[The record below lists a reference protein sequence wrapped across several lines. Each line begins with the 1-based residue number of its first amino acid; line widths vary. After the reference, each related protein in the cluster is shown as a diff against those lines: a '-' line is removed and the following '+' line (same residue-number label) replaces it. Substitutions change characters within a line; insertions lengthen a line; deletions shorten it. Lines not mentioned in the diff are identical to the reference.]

1 MTSGEM
7 LHPFC
12 CQLRRAD
19 RISASSHKREHIER
33 RAATLMITR
42 DNISSIT
49 LRAGVMGILMDN
61 ELLLLES
68 VQGKRVLRSL
78 QLPADVS
85 EPDRL
90 LNYLWGT
97 GLDSVWVM
105 PATTLSRSATC
116 SWLEQASSRWV
127 VRVHPYPQEP
137 SRPIRAQ
144 LWPKEHN
151 QRQARRLALAFPEYA
166 GWDWELTDA
175 RSLLAKV
182 SYLEQVLTR
191 SVTDPP
197 ELLAQAL
204 LTDLTRDAAISPLS
218 SSPVD
223 RCAFSCNGATPVPL
237 SECARDVV
245 WMRPLSVME
254 QRQRYVHKY
263 VHLSRH
269 LQAAMAAPLG
279 VGAPQYSAN
288 GRGYDGMRPGIWRTH
303 VELAGSVFDGKQL
316 PSGLDGEWMSTH
328 QVRCCQDI
336 GYRVQVREGWYW
348 QEAHDLLKGW
358 GTTLWQ
364 AASRLH
370 IHTQIFRHAL
380 GRANAL
386 HSISSLAELGISI
399 LAQEQTALGWSRPDW
414 WIQIVG
420 LGRALLFGQL
430 VGLVKKG
437 IMPVLVQRDAF
448 WVISDEAHPPSAVP
462 GLLTPQQWRGYTVGY
477 QAPLLLT
484 SEVRDAFKCAQ
495 HAGELSLA
503 LDTLAG
509 EVLP

>member
-1 MTSGEM
+1 M
-7 LHPFC
+7 
-12 CQLRRAD
+12 
-19 RISASSHKREHIER
+19 
-33 RAATLMITR
+33 LMIKRNYT
-42 DNISSIT
+42 SSIT
-49 LRAGVMGILMDN
+49 QASTVMGILNDN
-61 ELLLLES
+61 ELLLLEA

-78 QLPADVS
+78 QLPTDVS
-85 EPDRL
+85 EPGRL
-90 LNYLWGT
+90 LQYLWDR

-116 SWLEQASSRWV
+116 SWLEQASSHWV
-127 VRVHPYPQEP
+127 VRVHPDPKDP
-137 SRPIRAQ
+137 TRPICAQ
-144 LWPKEHN
+144 LWPREHN
-151 QRQARRLALAFPEYA
+151 QRQARRLALAFPEYTRW
-166 GWDWELTDA
+166 GWELTDA
-175 RSLLAKV
+175 RSLLATV
-182 SYLEQVLTR
+182 SYLEQVLGRT
-191 SVTDPP
+191 VTDPP
-197 ELLAQAL
+197 DLLAHAL
-204 LTDLTRDAAISPLS
+204 LNDLTRDAAISPLD

-223 RCAFSCNGATPVPL
+223 LCTFSCNGSTPVPL

-245 WMRPLSVME
+245 WMRPLSVAE

-279 VGAPQYSAN
+279 GGAPQYSAS
-288 GRGYDGMRPGIWRTH
+288 GRAYDGMRPGIWRTH

-316 PSGLDGEWMSTH
+316 PSGLDGEWMSTP

-358 GTTLWQ
+358 GSTLWQ

-370 IHTQIFRHAL
+370 IHTQAYRHAL

-386 HSISSLAELGISI
+386 HTITLLAELGISI
-399 LAQEQTALGWSRPDW
+399 LAEVQTVGGWSRPDW

-420 LGRALLFGQL
+420 LGRALLFAQL
-430 VGLVKKG
+430 VSMVKKG
-437 IMPVLVQRDAF
+437 IMPVLVERDAF

-462 GLLTPQQWRGYTVGY
+462 GLMTAQQWRGYSAGY
-477 QAPLLLT
+477 AAPLLLT
-484 SEVRDAFKCAQ
+484 SEVRDAWKCAQ
-495 HAGELSLA
+495 HAGELALA

>member
-1 MTSGEM
+1 
-7 LHPFC
+7 
-12 CQLRRAD
+12 
-19 RISASSHKREHIER
+19 
-33 RAATLMITR
+33 MITR
-42 DNISSIT
+42 DNTSSIIPT
-49 LRAGVMGILMDN
+49 RRVTGILMDN

-78 QLPADVS
+78 QLPTDAN

-90 LNYLWGT
+90 LNYLWDT
-97 GLDSVWVM
+97 GLDSAWVM

-127 VRVHPYPQEP
+127 VRVHSDPQAP
-137 SRPIRAQ
+137 SRPLCAQ
-144 LWPKEHN
+144 LWPGEHT
-151 QRQARRLALAFPEYA
+151 QRQARRLALAFPEHA

-175 RSLLAKV
+175 RSLLATV
-182 SYLEQVLTR
+182 SYLEQVLVR
-191 SVTDPP
+191 SLTDSID
-197 ELLAQAL
+197 LLAHAL
-204 LTDLTRDAAISPLS
+204 LTDLTRDATISPLD

-223 RCAFSCNGATPVPL
+223 LCTFSCSGTTPVPL
-237 SECARDVV
+237 TECARDVV
-245 WMRPLSVME
+245 WMRPLSVAE

-269 LQAAMAAPLG
+269 LQAAISAPLG
-279 VGAPQYSAN
+279 EGVPQYSAS
-288 GRGYDGMRPGIWRTH
+288 GRGYDGMRPGIWRAH

-316 PSGLDGEWMSTH
+316 PSGLDGEWMSTP

-348 QEAHDLLKGW
+348 QEADALLKDW

-370 IHTQIFRHAL
+370 IHTQVFRHAL
-380 GRANAL
+380 GRVNAL
-386 HSISSLAELGISI
+386 HSITRLAELGISL
-399 LAQEQTALGWSRPDW
+399 LAEVQTAPGWSRPDW
-414 WIQIVG
+414 WIQVVG
-420 LGRALLFGQL
+420 LSRALLFAQL
-430 VGLVKKG
+430 VDMVKKG

-448 WVISDEAHPPSAVP
+448 WVISDEAHPPAAVP
-462 GLLTPQQWRGYTVGY
+462 GLLTAQQWRGYTAGY
-477 QAPLLLT
+477 EAPLLLT

-495 HAGELSLA
+495 HAGELALA

-509 EVLP
+509 EDLP

>member
-1 MTSGEM
+1 M
-7 LHPFC
+7 L
-12 CQLRRAD
+12 
-19 RISASSHKREHIER
+19 RIS
-33 RAATLMITR
+33 R
-42 DNISSIT
+42 DNTSSIT
-49 LRAGVMGILMDN
+49 SARSVMGILLNN
-61 ELLLLES
+61 ELLFLEAI
-68 VQGKRVLRSL
+68 QGKRVLRSL
-78 QLPADVS
+78 QLPTDVS

-90 LNYLWGT
+90 LGYLWDT

-116 SWLEQASSRWV
+116 SWLEQASNRWV
-127 VRVHPYPQEP
+127 VRVHPDPQEP
-137 SRPIRAQ
+137 SRPIRAL
-144 LWPKEHN
+144 LWPREHN
-151 QRQARRLALAFPEYA
+151 QREGRRLALAFPEYT
-166 GWDWELTDA
+166 GWGWELTDA
-175 RSLLAKV
+175 RSLLATV
-182 SYLEQVLTR
+182 SYLEQVLSR
-191 SVTDPP
+191 SVTDSPD
-197 ELLAQAL
+197 LLAHAL
-204 LTDLTRDAAISPLS
+204 LNDLTGDAAISPLG

-223 RCAFSCNGATPVPL
+223 LCAFSCSGATPVPL

-269 LQAAMAAPLG
+269 LQAAIGAPLG
-279 VGAPQYSAN
+279 EGAPQYSAN
-288 GRGYDGMRPGIWRTH
+288 GRAYDGMRPGIWRAH

-316 PSGLDGEWMSTH
+316 PSGLDGEWMSTP

-370 IHTQIFRHAL
+370 MHPQVFRHAQ

-386 HSISSLAELGISI
+386 RTISRLAELGVSL
-399 LAQEQTALGWSRPDW
+399 LAEVQALGGWSRPDW
-414 WIQIVG
+414 WVQVVG

-430 VGLVKKG
+430 ASLVIKG
-437 IMPVLVQRDAF
+437 IMPVLVERDAF

-462 GLLTPQQWRGYTVGY
+462 GLVTAQQWRGYIAGY
-477 QAPLLLT
+477 EAPLLLT
-484 SEVRDAFKCAQ
+484 SEVRDAWRRAQ
-495 HAGELSLA
+495 HAGELTLA

-509 EVLP
+509 ESLS

>member
-1 MTSGEM
+1 M
-7 LHPFC
+7 LP
-12 CQLRRAD
+12 
-19 RISASSHKREHIER
+19 IN
-33 RAATLMITR
+33 T
-42 DNISSIT
+42 DNTSSIT
-49 LRAGVMGILMDN
+49 PDRTVMGILKDN
-61 ELLLLES
+61 ELLLLEP
-68 VQGKRVLRSL
+68 VRGKRVLRSL
-78 QLPADVS
+78 QLPTDVS

-90 LNYLWGT
+90 LNYLWDAE
-97 GLDSVWVM
+97 LDSVWVM

-127 VRVHPYPQEP
+127 VRVHPDPQEP
-137 SRPIRAQ
+137 SRPICAQ
-144 LWPKEHN
+144 LWPREHK
-151 QRQARRLALAFPEYA
+151 QRQARRLALAFPEHA
-166 GWDWELTDA
+166 GWGWELTDA
-175 RSLLAKV
+175 RSLLATV
-182 SYLEQVLTR
+182 SYLEEVLSR

-197 ELLAQAL
+197 DLLAHAL
-204 LTDLTRDAAISPLS
+204 FTDLTRDATISPLD

-263 VHLSRH
+263 VHLSWH

-279 VGAPQYSAN
+279 TGTPQYSAS
-288 GRGYDGMRPGIWRTH
+288 GRVYDGMRPGIWRAH

-316 PSGLDGEWMSTH
+316 PSGLDGEWMSTP

-358 GTTLWQ
+358 GTTLWK

-370 IHTQIFRHAL
+370 MHPQVFRHAQ

-386 HSISSLAELGISI
+386 HTISRLAELGTSL
-399 LAQEQTALGWSRPDW
+399 LAEEQALGGWSRPEW
-414 WIQIVG
+414 WVQVVG
-420 LGRALLFGQL
+420 LGRALLFAHLGSM
-430 VGLVKKG
+430 VIKG
-437 IMPVLVQRDAF
+437 IMPVLVEKDAF

-462 GLLTPQQWRGYTVGY
+462 GLMTAQRWRGYTAGY
-477 QAPLLLT
+477 GAPFLLT
-484 SEVRDAFKCAQ
+484 SKVRDAWKCAQ
-495 HAGELSLA
+495 HASELALE

-509 EVLP
+509 ESLS